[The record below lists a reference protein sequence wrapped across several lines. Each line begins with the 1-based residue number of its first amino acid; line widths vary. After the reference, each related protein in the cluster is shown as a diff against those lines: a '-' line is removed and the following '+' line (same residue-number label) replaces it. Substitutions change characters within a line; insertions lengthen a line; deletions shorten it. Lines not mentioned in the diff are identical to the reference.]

1 MFEYLGES
9 RIRISI
15 RVFCLP
21 KIHLDKEE
29 YIFVRREKIWRNKII
44 LSNRLGRW
52 KKYLLLLSKNCL
64 ESCEYPTLA
73 RSHRWR
79 AAYVPG
85 SVASKW
91 IHTYWRSIIDC
102 ARVRRTDTC
111 DSMAG
116 RHALSGHPSNRLAA
130 HNPHTCSSDGHIL
143 HPQSTR
149 CGSAGYTIQ
158 DIETKHGDGSKGAS
172 FPFMCIDN
180 RWQSYWPARPS
191 ATRFIKDFIKQWLQ
205 SGIYFA
211 SGIGTLIHR
220 CGPTRP
226 DGIVYFFSF
235 LSSLFFFCWL

>member
-15 RVFCLP
+15 KVFCLP
-21 KIHLDKEE
+21 KIHYNKEE

-52 KKYLLLLSKNCL
+52 KKYLLSLSKNCL
-64 ESCEYPTLA
+64 EFCEYPCSIPSLA
-73 RSHRWR
+73 CSICTGERSKQVDTHLLEKHHRLRACASHRYVRFYGR
-79 AAYVPG
+79 A
-85 SVASKW
+85 
-91 IHTYWRSIIDC
+91 
-102 ARVRRTDTC
+102 TC
-111 DSMAG
+111 S
-116 RHALSGHPSNRLAA
+116 LWTPPSNRLAA

-180 RWQSYWPARPS
+180 RWQSYWP
-191 ATRFIKDFIKQWLQ
+191 TQCNQ
-205 SGIYFA
+205 
-211 SGIGTLIHR
+211 IHQR
-220 CGPTRP
+220 
-226 DGIVYFFSF
+226 
-235 LSSLFFFCWL
+235 LH

>member
-21 KIHLDKEE
+21 KIHYKDKEE

-44 LSNRLGRW
+44 LSNRLAG
-52 KKYLLLLSKNCL
+52 KNTCSL
-64 ESCEYPTLA
+64 CPRIASNPASTLA

-180 RWQSYWPARPS
+180 RWQSYWP
-191 ATRFIKDFIKQWLQ
+191 TQCNQ
-205 SGIYFA
+205 
-211 SGIGTLIHR
+211 IHQR
-220 CGPTRP
+220 
-226 DGIVYFFSF
+226 
-235 LSSLFFFCWL
+235 LH